1 MSKIAIILHAE
12 PGTHDALGRALHALL
27 YSKELHEAGN
37 KVQLVFDGGGTLWIE
52 EFKKPNNKL
61 TPLYDTLKAQ
71 GIITGV
77 CDFCI
82 DAFEGDKALVE
93 DEGLPLVN
101 DYNGHPSVAKL
112 VSDGYQII
120 TL

>member
-37 KVQLVFDGGGTLWIE
+37 KVQLLFDGGGTLWIQ
-52 EFKKPNNKL
+52 EFKQPDHKL
-61 TPLYDTLKAQ
+61 SPLYETLKSQ
-71 GIITGV
+71 HIITGV
-77 CDFCI
+77 CNFCI
-82 DAFEGDKALVE
+82 DAFEGDKGLVE
-93 DEGLPLVN
+93 NEGLPLT
-101 DYNGHPSVAKL
+101 DEYNGHPSVAKL

>member
-27 YSKELHEAGN
+27 YSKELHEAGHQ
-37 KVQLVFDGGGTLWIE
+37 VQLLFDGGGTLWIE
-52 EFKKPNNKL
+52 EFTKPGNKL
-61 TPLYDTLKAQ
+61 TPLYESLKSH
-71 GIITGV
+71 GIITGI

-82 DAFEGDKALVE
+82 GAFEGDKGLVE
-93 DEGLPLVN
+93 TEDLPLT
-101 DYNGHPSVAKL
+101 DESNGHPSVAKL
-112 VSDGYQII
+112 VSDGYQIV

>member
-27 YSKELHEAGN
+27 YSKELHEAGH
-37 KVQLVFDGGGTLWIE
+37 KVQLLFDGGGTLWIR
-52 EFKKPNNKL
+52 EFKTPDHKL
-61 TPLYDTLKAQ
+61 TPLYDALKTQ
-71 GIITGV
+71 GIIAGV

-82 DAFEGDKALVE
+82 DAFEGDKRLVE
-93 DEGLPLVN
+93 NEGLQLTSE
-101 DYNGHPSVAKL
+101 YNGHPSVAKL
-112 VSDGYQII
+112 VSEGYQII